1 MKKTTSFKVLSQQ
14 DRLSLKYPFKMRT
27 NLVLLVGT
35 MFHLAVPTLAYSAN
49 TQQSPD
55 ESVKSIA
62 PENIQIKGSIKDS
75 KGEAL
80 IGVNVKIKNSSNG
93 TITDFNGEFS
103 LKASM
108 GDVLEISYV
117 GYKPITLTVSP
128 NTSYNIVMKEDTETL
143 EEVVVTALG
152 IKRETKSL
160 TYNVQEVKS
169 DVITTIKDASF
180 VNSLTGKI
188 AGVTINQSANG
199 IGGSTRVVM
208 RGTKSLFGD
217 NNALYV
223 VDGIP
228 LSSMRSTQP
237 EGSFEMPDGG
247 DSDGISSINPD
258 DIESMSVL
266 TGAAAAAL
274 YGVSGANGV
283 VLITTKK
290 GKEGKLTVNYSNNTQ
305 FTTPFVTPRFQN
317 TYGRKNDLV

>member
-103 LKASM
+103 LKAST

-228 LSSMRSTQP
+228 LSSMRST
-237 EGSFEMPDGG
+237 
-247 DSDGISSINPD
+247 
-258 DIESMSVL
+258 
-266 TGAAAAAL
+266 TGRL
-274 YGVSGANGV
+274 
-283 VLITTKK
+283 L
-290 GKEGKLTVNYSNNTQ
+290 
-305 FTTPFVTPRFQN
+305 
-317 TYGRKNDLV
+317 

>member
-1 MKKTTSFKVLSQQ
+1 
-14 DRLSLKYPFKMRT
+14 MRT

-143 EEVVVTALG
+143 EEVVVTALAYIIHSG
-152 IKRETKSL
+152 FISGYQNR
-160 TYNVQEVKS
+160 Y
-169 DVITTIKDASF
+169 
-180 VNSLTGKI
+180 
-188 AGVTINQSANG
+188 
-199 IGGSTRVVM
+199 
-208 RGTKSLFGD
+208 GD
-217 NNALYV
+217 NLKPPTNVYHRMTA
-223 VDGIP
+223 
-228 LSSMRSTQP
+228 
-237 EGSFEMPDGG
+237 
-247 DSDGISSINPD
+247 
-258 DIESMSVL
+258 
-266 TGAAAAAL
+266 
-274 YGVSGANGV
+274 
-283 VLITTKK
+283 
-290 GKEGKLTVNYSNNTQ
+290 
-305 FTTPFVTPRFQN
+305 
-317 TYGRKNDLV
+317 